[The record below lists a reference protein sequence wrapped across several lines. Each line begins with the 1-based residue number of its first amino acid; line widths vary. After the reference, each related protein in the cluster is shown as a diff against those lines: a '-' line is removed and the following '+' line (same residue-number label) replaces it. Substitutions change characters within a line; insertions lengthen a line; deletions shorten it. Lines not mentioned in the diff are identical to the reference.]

1 LPDRAALCQIL
12 RDGVTGFVRSSLD
25 DLVAAVQKIPDIS
38 RRKCRDE
45 FERRFRAEVMAAN
58 YERVYF
64 PYDLER
70 CTATLI
76 WERPIRR
83 ESFSRE

>member
-12 RDGVTGFVRSSLD
+12 RDGVTGFVSSSLD

-45 FERRFRAEVMAAN
+45 FERRFTAEVMAAN
-58 YERVYF
+58 YERVY
-64 PYDLER
+64 YQL
-70 CTATLI
+70 AG
-76 WERPIRR
+76 IRR
-83 ESFSRE
+83 FSARKRLFF